1 LVNQFSNRIERFL
14 FSISNRGFFFFDL
27 IFSLIV
33 LILTIPIWLPTF
45 LLIWFYDFHNPFYV
59 ADRMAKKSGTF
70 KIIKFRSMKINS
82 DKSGVNSTSGNDNR
96 ITPIGIFVRKFKID
110 ELSQF
115 FNVLKGDMSVVGPRP
130 QVKTDASLYTQVEN
144 KMLSVRPGITDLASI
159 VFADEGDIL
168 AGSG

>member
-1 LVNQFSNRIERFL
+1 
-14 FSISNRGFFFFDL
+14 
-27 IFSLIV
+27 
-33 LILTIPIWLPTF
+33 
-45 LLIWFYDFHNPFYV
+45 
-59 ADRMAKKSGTF
+59 MAKKSGTF